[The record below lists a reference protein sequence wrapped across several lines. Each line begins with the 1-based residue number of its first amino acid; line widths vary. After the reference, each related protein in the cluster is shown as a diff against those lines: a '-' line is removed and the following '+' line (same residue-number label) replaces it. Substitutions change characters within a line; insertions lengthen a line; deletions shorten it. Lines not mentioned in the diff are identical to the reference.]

1 MFLTLYRYYLNWMYP
16 QPPANATYGFR
27 WQAGQGV
34 PNALSVYNMT
44 AGVGPGIYVAFP
56 PTALDATVDP
66 FGRVGQGAPGTV
78 FVAPGAPSAAVT
90 DLINKFAPNPPP
102 GQWALFNNVTAQRLS
117 DLTGFLSYT
126 AKCLEILNQTAAG
139 AQLFN
144 NINNAQF
151 SVFISPATMGGNQTF
166 AGGMGYVNTL
176 TQAIRDYSAQ
186 TPMPAQQLVN
196 IINLRYAAI
205 QAGLPRFNELAQ
217 DMNNL
222 PLCTLFQPAGAVATF
237 LATNFRYQGQPFTGQ
252 NVMDWLSPQ
261 GLPAFDL
268 NVRTLNTVVQAIN
281 VREFFL
287 LALNIILYPNV
298 PAGAGTGAGIKF
310 NVRNEEDNVL
320 GSPEFRPPAVGLAH
334 ELMHAMHYGRGTSP
348 GYDINHYTTT
358 AAELLFAG
366 IGPFA
371 GEPITENA
379 IRGQWGNIP
388 ANALDASNVWGAP
401 ALRTVYEPAVAP
413 QTPATLRARMRCI

>member
-16 QPPANATYGFR
+16 KPPANAAYGFR

-34 PNALSVYNMT
+34 PNALSVYDLT
-44 AGVGPGIYVAFP
+44 AGVGPGIYIAFP
-56 PTALDATVDP
+56 SQLLDALVDP
-66 FGRVGQGAPGTV
+66 FGRVGLGAPGTV
-78 FVAPGAPSAAVT
+78 FVAPAAPSAAMT
-90 DLINKFAPNPPP
+90 TLIANVRTNPPT
-102 GQWALFNNVTAQRLS
+102 GEAALFNNVTAQRLN
-117 DLTGFLSYT
+117 DLTGFLSY
-126 AKCLEILNQTAAG
+126 AAGCLDILNQTAAG
-139 AQLFN
+139 AQLFT
-144 NINNAQF
+144 NINNGQY

-166 AGGMGYVNTL
+166 AGGIGYVNTL
-176 TQAIRDYSAQ
+176 TQAIHDYSAG
-186 TPMPAQQLVN
+186 TPMPAAQVVN
-196 IINLRYAAI
+196 IINLRYGAI
-205 QAGLPRFNELAQ
+205 QAGLPRFNQLAQ

-222 PLCTLFQPAGAVATF
+222 ALCTLFQPAGAVATF

-252 NVMDWLSPQ
+252 NLMDWLSPQ
-261 GLPAFDL
+261 GLAAFDL
-268 NVRTLNTVVQAIN
+268 NVRTLNTVVEGIN

-320 GSPEFRPPAVGLAH
+320 GSPGFRPPAVGLAH

-348 GYDINHYTTT
+348 GFDINHYTTT

-366 IGPFA
+366 IAPFA

-401 ALRTVYEPAVAP
+401 APRAVYEPPGAQ
-413 QTPATLRARMRCI
+413 QTPALLRAGMHCI